1 MRRTRIGEQAGAR
14 PLRVGLVAESYYP
27 SLGGIQEHVRNLRN
41 QLRRQGVEVTIL
53 TGSPS
58 VLPGPAPADAEQD
71 VVRLGHAHMFRAG
84 GTVTQAT
91 LNPVAAYNLARTFR
105 EKKFDLLN
113 IHGPCD
119 VGLPFWT
126 LSMFRGPKVLTLH
139 NAAFRHR
146 PWRRWVSPYYR
157 WLFRRAAG
165 IIAVSEATAQS
176 WARYASF
183 ESTIIPN
190 GVDVKYWAAKP
201 SSRYLRAGT
210 RNLIYLGRLEQRNGP
225 EAAIDAFAA
234 IAPAMPDIRLVM
246 AGDGPLRVALE
257 ARVPEALRD
266 RVEFVGAVFDERPEL
281 LASSSVFLLPARA
294 VGFSIM
300 VLEAFAAGLPVVALP
315 GLGTDRAGDHWSN
328 VVLARDQTAGAFADA
343 IVETLRADQSARIA
357 RGRAI
362 ARTYDWERISGR
374 ILDVFEQ
381 VVAMEGPRAQ
391 EPDDARADD
400 STGRDARSSLR
411 RGA

>member
-1 MRRTRIGEQAGAR
+1 MRRSRIAERAGAR

-41 QLRRQGVEVTIL
+41 QLRCQGVEVTIL
-53 TGSPS
+53 TGSPL
-58 VLPGPAPADAEQD
+58 VPGAPVPTDADDD
-71 VVRLGHAHMFRAG
+71 VIRLGRAFMFRTG
-84 GTVTQAT
+84 GTITQAT
-91 LNPVAAYNLARTFR
+91 LNPVAAYRLARILD
-105 EKKFDLLN
+105 EKQFDLLN

-119 VGLPFWT
+119 VGLPFWA
-126 LSMFRGPKVLTLH
+126 LSMFRGPKILTLH

-146 PWRRWVSPYYR
+146 PWRRWVAPYYR
-157 WLFRRAAG
+157 WLFGRAAG

-190 GVDVKYWAAKP
+190 GVDVKYWSAKP
-201 SSRYLRAGT
+201 SARHLRPGT

-225 EAAIDAFAA
+225 DVAIDAFAA
-234 IAPAMPDIRLVM
+234 IAPAMPEIRLVM
-246 AGDGPLRVALE
+246 AGDGPLRTALE

-328 VVLARDQTAGAFADA
+328 VVLARNPSVAAFAEA
-343 IVETLRADQSARIA
+343 IAETLQVDQSARIA

-362 ARTYDWERISGR
+362 AREYDWERIGRR
-374 ILDVFEQ
+374 ILDEFRQ
-381 VVAMEGPRAQ
+381 VLAATGQR
-391 EPDDARADD
+391 EPDDVTADEPVD
-400 STGRDARSSLR
+400 ADARSSVG

>member
-1 MRRTRIGEQAGAR
+1 MRRTRIADGAGAR

-53 TGSPS
+53 TGSPL
-58 VLPGPAPADAEQD
+58 VPAAPVPGDAEQD
-71 VVRLGHAHMFRAG
+71 VVRLGRAYMFRTG

-91 LNPVAAYNLARTFR
+91 LNPVAAYNLARTLR

-139 NAAFRHR
+139 NAAFRHQ
-146 PWRRWVSPYYR
+146 PWRRWVAPYYR
-157 WLFRRAAG
+157 WLFGRAAG

-190 GVDVKYWAAKP
+190 GVDVKYWSAKP
-201 SSRYLRAGT
+201 SARYQRPGM

-225 EAAIDAFAA
+225 EVAIDAFAA
-234 IAPAMPDIRLVM
+234 LAPAMPEIRLVM
-246 AGDGPLRVALE
+246 AGDGPLRAALE

-281 LASSSVFLLPARA
+281 LASSSLFLLPARA

-328 VVLARDQTAGAFADA
+328 VALARDQNAAAFAEA
-343 IVETLRADQSARIA
+343 IAETLQADQSARIA

-362 ARTYDWERISGR
+362 AREYDWERIGRR
-374 ILDVFEQ
+374 ILDEFRQ
-381 VVAMEGPRAQ
+381 VVATAGQR
-391 EPDDARADD
+391 EPDDVAADEPVD
-400 STGRDARSSLR
+400 ADARSSFG
-411 RGA
+411 RGT